1 MNKNILRLCKND
13 GKFVL
18 AYNDDAYILHSIF
31 NYKLVREGTKD
42 KCGFPST
49 IIDKIIE
56 KLEELNISYEIY
68 YKNTLESIKDY
79 KTLLIYSETEN
90 PDLLIDEVQKELNEI
105 GANQKGVPVFVRVF
119 NTFLFV
125 LFILFCCPVQHR
137 HQ

>member
-18 AYNDDAYILHSIF
+18 AYNDNAYILHSIF

-79 KTLLIYSETEN
+79 KKKNTYEKHLKDALIQVEIDKKIDLIKYKLSRLPLENVNKQLETM
-90 PDLLIDEVQKELNEI
+90 LNTIE
-105 GANQKGVPVFVRVF
+105 
-119 NTFLFV
+119 
-125 LFILFCCPVQHR
+125 
-137 HQ
+137 

>member
-79 KTLLIYSETEN
+79 KKKNTYEKHLKDALIQVEIDKKIDLIKYKLSRLPLENVNKQLETM
-90 PDLLIDEVQKELNEI
+90 LNTIE
-105 GANQKGVPVFVRVF
+105 
-119 NTFLFV
+119 
-125 LFILFCCPVQHR
+125 
-137 HQ
+137 

>member
-1 MNKNILRLCKND
+1 MNRNILRLCKND

-79 KTLLIYSETEN
+79 KKKNTYEKHLKDALIQVEIDKKIDLIKYKLSRLPLENVNKQLETM
-90 PDLLIDEVQKELNEI
+90 LNTIE
-105 GANQKGVPVFVRVF
+105 
-119 NTFLFV
+119 
-125 LFILFCCPVQHR
+125 
-137 HQ
+137 

>member
-1 MNKNILRLCKND
+1 MNRNILRLCKND

-79 KTLLIYSETEN
+79 KKKNKYEKHLKDALIQVEIDKKIDLIKYKLSRLPLENVNKQLETM
-90 PDLLIDEVQKELNEI
+90 LNTIE
-105 GANQKGVPVFVRVF
+105 
-119 NTFLFV
+119 
-125 LFILFCCPVQHR
+125 
-137 HQ
+137 

>member
-79 KTLLIYSETEN
+79 KKKNTYEKHLKDALIQVEIDKKIDLIKYNLSRLPLENVNKQLETM
-90 PDLLIDEVQKELNEI
+90 LNIIE
-105 GANQKGVPVFVRVF
+105 
-119 NTFLFV
+119 
-125 LFILFCCPVQHR
+125 
-137 HQ
+137 

>member
-79 KTLLIYSETEN
+79 KKKNTYEKHLKDALIQVEIDKKIDLIKYKLSRLPLENVNKQLETM
-90 PDLLIDEVQKELNEI
+90 LNIIE
-105 GANQKGVPVFVRVF
+105 
-119 NTFLFV
+119 
-125 LFILFCCPVQHR
+125 
-137 HQ
+137 

>member
-1 MNKNILRLCKND
+1 MNRNILRLCKND

-79 KTLLIYSETEN
+79 KKKNTYEKHLKYALIQVEIDKKIDLIKYKLSRLPLENVNKQLETM
-90 PDLLIDEVQKELNEI
+90 LNTIE
-105 GANQKGVPVFVRVF
+105 
-119 NTFLFV
+119 
-125 LFILFCCPVQHR
+125 
-137 HQ
+137 

>member
-79 KTLLIYSETEN
+79 KKKNTYEKQLKDALIQVEIDKKIDLIKYKLSRLPLENVNKQLETM
-90 PDLLIDEVQKELNEI
+90 LNTIE
-105 GANQKGVPVFVRVF
+105 
-119 NTFLFV
+119 
-125 LFILFCCPVQHR
+125 
-137 HQ
+137 

>member
-1 MNKNILRLCKND
+1 MNRNILRLCKND

-79 KTLLIYSETEN
+79 KKKNTYEKHLKDALIQVEIDKKI
-90 PDLLIDEVQKELNEI
+90 DLIKYKLSRLPPRKCQ
-105 GANQKGVPVFVRVF
+105 
-119 NTFLFV
+119 
-125 LFILFCCPVQHR
+125 
-137 HQ
+137 